1 MNEPSS
7 QTEQGLSELPQQA
20 EREAAHRKFRRDLL
34 TKGTVALFV
43 VVLLYSQQIGI
54 FFDGDNRAFMLWE
67 FQDNLA
73 IVLGIVLLAAAATAV
88 SLSLRAIKWRLPAHL
103 FNHLFLYVLML
114 GLLTLQPFDPD
125 EPDLVPAWNWRPA
138 AHTLAL
144 VAICVS
150 LVWPRFRLVQ
160 YAKTFCLIFSPFVAI
175 LFFQTLTLEPC
186 YTGEEQQPDFAVPTA
201 VAGNDPRPPEETAG
215 GIYYFV
221 FDAWSYVRSTSN
233 GRFLPELV
241 NLRQLAAQSVLCLEG
256 RSPDDN
262 TLGSLPAIVHQ
273 AETNGKSW
281 QPFGPG
287 EPPADTETIFQRAHR
302 HGHQTALVGFY
313 MPYRHM
319 LGDQLDYCFSV
330 THDPK
335 GSCLLERIAISAERN
350 LEYLEDPFCQS
361 LYRYIDPR
369 LFGRHWHAINQ
380 RTLAE
385 TLALIENW
393 PHNTLALFHWPCP
406 HWPFVL
412 NPDGTYYEYPNFGP
426 DGEIPSDPEG
436 YQRQLVYLDFL
447 VGQIVQTLK
456 SAGKFDNALLVLT
469 ADHAATAP
477 GWHDEQ
483 MQHVPLVI
491 KAPGQTS
498 PVVVDSQL
506 ANNRLGPLID
516 SALAGTLNVET
527 LPRLLQGASA
537 DSQNDSTPD

>member
-7 QTEQGLSELPQQA
+7 QTEGDTSVRPQQT
-20 EREAAHRKFRRDLL
+20 ERETAHRTIRRELL

-43 VVLLYSQQIGI
+43 VVLLYSRQIGI
-54 FFDGDNRAFMLWE
+54 FFDGDNRSFLLWE

-73 IVLGIVLLAAAATAV
+73 IVLGVVLLAAAATAV
-88 SLSLRAIKWRLPAHL
+88 SLALRTTKRRLPEHL

-125 EPDLVPAWNWRPA
+125 EPDAVPVWNWRPA
-138 AHTLAL
+138 AHGLAL
-144 VAICVS
+144 LAICVS
-150 LVWPRFRLVQ
+150 LVWQRFRLVQ
-160 YAKTFCLIFSPFVAI
+160 YATVFCLIFSPFVAI

-186 YTGEEQQPDFAVPTA
+186 YTGEEQPPDFAVPTA
-201 VAGNDPRPPEETAG
+201 VAGSDPTPRKTAG

-233 GRFLPELV
+233 GRFLPELP
-241 NLRQLAAQSVLCLEG
+241 NLRRLADQSLFCLDG
-256 RSPDDN
+256 RSPDDD

-273 AETNGKSW
+273 AETNGQSW

-287 EPPADTETIFQRAHR
+287 EPPAKTETIFQRAHR
-302 HGHQTALVGFY
+302 HGHRTALIGFY
-313 MPYRHM
+313 LPYRHI

-335 GSCLLERIAISAERN
+335 GSNFFERIAISAERN
-350 LEYLEDPFCQS
+350 LEYLEDPLCQS

-385 TLALIENW
+385 TLALIESW

-412 NPDGTYYEYPNFGP
+412 NPDGTYYEYPDFGP
-426 DGEIPSDPEG
+426 DGEIPSDPPG

-447 VGQIVQTLK
+447 IGQIVQTLK

-498 PVVVDSQL
+498 PVVVDAPL
-506 ANNRLGPLID
+506 ANNQLGPLID
-516 SALAGTLNVET
+516 SALAGTLNEET
-527 LPRLLQGASA
+527 LLRLLPDASK
-537 DSQNDSTPD
+537 DSQFEATTD